1 MRTTSLGRSGPAVSV
16 LGLGGLPLA
25 GAYGPADDPAAIVRH
40 ALDLG
45 VTLFDTADYY
55 GRGAGEEVLGRAL
68 GRRGA
73 AGRGSGIVLAT
84 KTGILHRDGG
94 PPGLD
99 GSPEHLRRACEASLR
114 RLGTDRIDLYHL
126 ARIDPQVPVEESM
139 GALAELV
146 AAGKVGRVGLCEAA
160 PATLRRA
167 HAVHPVSVLQTEYSL
182 WERHVEAEILPAC
195 RELGVTLVAYRPL
208 GSGLLAGRRVDPRTL
223 PPGDFRHRD
232 PRFAPGNLGPNLA
245 LADALTAL
253 ARQAGTGPAELALA
267 WLLSRDGVLPI
278 PGTLDRAHLEA
289 DLGAAELRLDKA
301 VTKALDGLLPPHGP
315 AGERY
320 PPGLLA
326 TVDRG

>member
-1 MRTTSLGRSGPAVSV
+1 MRTTTLGRTGPTVSAI
-16 LGLGGLPLA
+16 GLGGLPMA
-25 GAYGPADDPAAIVRH
+25 GAYGPAGDPAGIVAH

-68 GRRGA
+68 ARRARPGH
-73 AGRGSGIVLAT
+73 GSDVVVAT

-114 RLGTDRIDLYHL
+114 RLGTDRIGLYQL
-126 ARIDPQVPVEESM
+126 ARIDPRVPVEESM
-139 GALAELV
+139 GAMAELV
-146 AAGKVGRVGLCEAA
+146 AAGKVGLVGLCEAA

-182 WERHVEAEILPAC
+182 WERHVEAAILPAC

-208 GSGLLAGRRVDPRTL
+208 GSGLLAGRRTDPATL

-245 LADALTAL
+245 LADALAVL
-253 ARQAGTGPAELALA
+253 AREAGAEPARLALA
-267 WLLSRDGVLPI
+267 WLLAHDGVLPI
-278 PGTLDRAHLEA
+278 PGTLDRAHLAA
-289 DLGAAELRLDKA
+289 DLGAAELRLDEG
-301 VTKALDGLLPPHGP
+301 VLKALEELLPPHGP